1 MHLVLF
7 QMMESEI
14 YLNQIKMEKSMKEI
28 NVAVTGGAGQI
39 AYSLLPRL
47 VSGET
52 FGPDIKV
59 NLRLIEIPQV
69 VDKLQGTIME
79 LIDCG
84 FDQTGE
90 LTATSDIREG
100 VKDADWV
107 LLVGS
112 IPRGI
117 VIDGKKIE
125 ERSDLLKINGG
136 IFTDQGAAI
145 GQVAKPDAKILVVGN
160 PANTNA
166 LIGMNSAKNPSQ
178 QWFAMTALDAN
189 RAKAQLAEKAG
200 TSISSVKNM
209 IIWGNHSPTMYPD
222 PYNATI
228 NGVSAAETINDD
240 QWLAEEYLPLVQQ
253 RGKAVIDA
261 RGASSA
267 ASAAN
272 AAIDTVKAVMNPTPD
287 GDCFSAA
294 IASDGSYGVP
304 QGLIFG
310 FPLRTSANGEVEIIQ
325 GIELNEFAQSKIAI
339 TTQELESEREAVAD
353 LID

>member
-7 QMMESEI
+7 QMMARGTYS
-14 YLNQIKMEKSMKEI
+14 NQTNKEKSMKEI

-52 FGPDIKV
+52 FGADTKV

-69 VDKLQGTIME
+69 VEKLEGTIME

-145 GQVAKPDAKILVVGN
+145 GELAKPDAKILVVGN

-166 LIGMNSAKNPSQ
+166 LIG
-178 QWFAMTALDAN
+178 
-189 RAKAQLAEKAG
+189 
-200 TSISSVKNM
+200 I
-209 IIWGNHSPTMYPD
+209 
-222 PYNATI
+222 
-228 NGVSAAETINDD
+228 
-240 QWLAEEYLPLVQQ
+240 
-253 RGKAVIDA
+253 
-261 RGASSA
+261 
-267 ASAAN
+267 
-272 AAIDTVKAVMNPTPD
+272 
-287 GDCFSAA
+287 
-294 IASDGSYGVP
+294 
-304 QGLIFG
+304 
-310 FPLRTSANGEVEIIQ
+310 
-325 GIELNEFAQSKIAI
+325 
-339 TTQELESEREAVAD
+339 
-353 LID
+353 

>member
-1 MHLVLF
+1 
-7 QMMESEI
+7 
-14 YLNQIKMEKSMKEI
+14 MKEI

-52 FGPDIKV
+52 FGLDTKV

-69 VDKLQGTIME
+69 VEKLQGTIME
-79 LIDCG
+79 LTDCG

-90 LTATSDIREG
+90 LIATSDIKVG

-145 GQVAKPDAKILVVGN
+145 GGLAKSDAKVLVVGN

-166 LIGMNSAKNPSQ
+166 LIGMNSAGNNQ
-178 QWFAMTALDAN
+178 QEWFAMTALDAN
-189 RAKAQLAEKAG
+189 RAKAQLAEKAKVD
-200 TSISSVKNM
+200 ISTLKNM

-228 NGVSAAETINDD
+228 NGTSAAEVINDSK
-240 QWLAEEYLPLVQQ
+240 WLEEEYLPLVQQ

-272 AAIDTVKAVMNPTPD
+272 AAIDTVKSVINPTPE

-294 IASDGSYGVP
+294 VVSDGSYGVP
-304 QGLIFG
+304 KGLIFG
-310 FPLRTSANGEVEIIQ
+310 FPLKTTKEGKVEIIQ
-325 GIELNEFAQSKIAI
+325 GIKLNEFAQSKIKV
-339 TTQELESEREAVAD
+339 TTDELESEREAVAD
-353 LID
+353 LI

>member
-1 MHLVLF
+1 
-7 QMMESEI
+7 
-14 YLNQIKMEKSMKEI
+14 MKEI

-52 FGPDIKV
+52 FGSDTKV

-84 FDQTGE
+84 FEQTGK
-90 LTATSDIREG
+90 LIATSDIKEG

-117 VIDGKKIE
+117 VIYGKKIE

-145 GQVAKPDAKILVVGN
+145 GELAKSDAKVLVVGN

-166 LIGMNSAKNPSQ
+166 LIGMNKANNSSQ

-200 TSISSVKNM
+200 VEISSLKNM
-209 IIWGNHSPTMYPD
+209 VIWGNHSPTMYPD

-228 NGVSAAETINDD
+228 DGQSAAEVINDSR
-240 QWLAEEYLPLVQQ
+240 WLEDDYLPLVQQ

-272 AAIDTVKAVMNPTPD
+272 AAIDTVKSVINPTEE

-294 IASDGSYGVP
+294 VVSDGSYGVP
-304 QGLIFG
+304 EGLIFG
-310 FPLRTSANGEVEIIQ
+310 FPLQTTQEGKVEIIQ
-325 GIELNEFAQSKIAI
+325 GIELNDFAKAKIKI
-339 TTQELESEREAVAD
+339 TTEELESERQAVAD
-353 LID
+353 LIS

>member
-1 MHLVLF
+1 
-7 QMMESEI
+7 
-14 YLNQIKMEKSMKEI
+14 MKEI

-52 FGPDIKV
+52 FGSDTKV

-84 FDQTGE
+84 FEQTGE

-145 GQVAKPDAKILVVGN
+145 GDLSKPDAKILVVGN

-166 LIGMNSAKNPSQ
+166 LIGMNSANNAGQ

-189 RAKAQLAEKAG
+189 RAKSMLAKKLSCNVSEIK
-200 TSISSVKNM
+200 KM

-228 NGVSAAETINDD
+228 DGTSAAEVINDIN
-240 QWLAEEYLPLVQQ
+240 WLEDDYLPLVQQ

-272 AAIDTVKAVMNPTPD
+272 AAIDTVKSVINPTQE

-294 IASDGSYGVP
+294 VVSDGSYGVP
-304 QGLIFG
+304 EGLIFG
-310 FPLRTSANGEVEIIQ
+310 FPLRTNQSGEVEIVQ
-325 GIELNEFAQSKIAI
+325 GIEINDFAKSKIQI
-339 TTQELESEREAVAD
+339 TTEELESEREAVAD
-353 LID
+353 LIS

>member
-1 MHLVLF
+1 
-7 QMMESEI
+7 
-14 YLNQIKMEKSMKEI
+14 MKEI

-47 VSGET
+47 ISGET
-52 FGPDIKV
+52 FGKDTKV

-69 VDKLQGTIME
+69 VEKLQGTIME

-84 FDQTGE
+84 FQQTGS
-90 LTATSDIREG
+90 LLATSDIKEG
-100 VKDADWV
+100 VKDADWI

-136 IFTDQGAAI
+136 IFTTQGSAI
-145 GQVAKPDAKILVVGN
+145 GEEAKAEAKILVVGN

-166 LIGMNSAKNPSQ
+166 LIGMNQANNPSQ
-178 QWFAMTALDAN
+178 KWFAMTALDAN
-189 RAKAQLAEKAG
+189 RAKAQLATKAG
-200 TSISSVKNM
+200 VEISSVTNM
-209 IIWGNHSPTMYPD
+209 TIWGNHSPTMYPD
-222 PYNATI
+222 PYSSKI
-228 NGVSAAETINDD
+228 NGVSAAEVINDD
-240 QWLAEEYLPLVQQ
+240 SWIENEYLPLVQQ

-272 AAIDTVKAVMNPTPD
+272 AAIDTIKAIESPTIE
-287 GDCFSAA
+287 GDSFSAA
-294 IASDGSYGVP
+294 ISSDGSYGVP
-304 QGLIFG
+304 EGLIFG
-310 FPLRTSANGEVEIIQ
+310 FPLKTNNDGKIEIIQ
-325 GIELNEFAQSKIAI
+325 GIDINSFSQEKINSTTAELI
-339 TTQELESEREAVAD
+339 SEKDSVKD
-353 LID
+353 LLI

>member
-1 MHLVLF
+1 
-7 QMMESEI
+7 
-14 YLNQIKMEKSMKEI
+14 MKEI

-52 FGPDIKV
+52 FGVDTKV

-69 VDKLQGTIME
+69 VDKLEGTIME

-84 FDQTGE
+84 FEQTGS
-90 LTATSDIREG
+90 LLATADIKEG
-100 VKDADWV
+100 VKDAHWV

-117 VIDGKKIE
+117 VVDGKKIE

-136 IFTDQGAAI
+136 IFTDQGEAI
-145 GQVAKPDAKILVVGN
+145 GKLAQEDAKILVVGN

-166 LIGMNSAKNPSQ
+166 LIGRTKSENAAQS
-178 QWFAMTALDAN
+178 WFAMTALDAN

-200 TSISSVKNM
+200 AEISSVTNM
-209 IIWGNHSPTMYPD
+209 TVWGNHSPTMYPD
-222 PYNATI
+222 PYNAQI
-228 NGVSAAETINDD
+228 DGVSAVEVINDLD
-240 QWLAEEYLPLVQQ
+240 WVENKYLPLVQQ

-272 AAIDTVKAVMNPTPD
+272 AAIDTVKAVDNKTEE
-287 GDCFSAA
+287 GDWFSAA
-294 IASDGSYGVP
+294 VPSDGSYGIP
-304 QGLIFG
+304 EDLIFG
-310 FPLRTSANGEVEIIQ
+310 FPLTSNGQGKVDIVQ
-325 GIELNEFAQSKIAI
+325 GIELNDFAQAKIKI
-339 TTQELESEREAVAD
+339 TTDELLSEKEAVKD
-353 LID
+353 LLD

>member
-1 MHLVLF
+1 
-7 QMMESEI
+7 
-14 YLNQIKMEKSMKEI
+14 MEKKMKEI

-47 VSGET
+47 ISGET
-52 FGPDIKV
+52 FGEDTKV

-69 VDKLQGTIME
+69 VEKLEGTIME

-84 FDQTGE
+84 FKQTGA
-90 LTATSDIREG
+90 LLATSDIKEG
-100 VKDADWV
+100 VKNADWV

-136 IFTDQGAAI
+136 IFTSQGAAI
-145 GQVAKPDAKILVVGN
+145 GELAKSDAKILVVGN

-166 LIGMNSAKNPSQ
+166 LIGKNQAKNPSQ

-189 RAKAQLAEKAG
+189 RAKAQLAAKADVE
-200 TSISSVKNM
+200 ISSVTNM
-209 IIWGNHSPTMYPD
+209 AIWGNHSPTMYPD
-222 PYNATI
+222 PYNAMI
-228 NGVSAAETINDD
+228 NGVSAVEVIDDNNWIEND
-240 QWLAEEYLPLVQQ
+240 YLPLVQQ

-272 AAIDTVKAVMNPTPD
+272 AAIDTVKAIENPTAK

-304 QGLIFG
+304 EGLIFG
-310 FPLRTSANGEVEIIQ
+310 YPLRTLQDGTVEIVQ
-325 GIELNEFAQSKIAI
+325 GLPVNDFGQNKIDVTTDEL
-339 TTQELESEREAVAD
+339 LSEQEAVQG
-353 LID
+353 LLS

>member
-1 MHLVLF
+1 
-7 QMMESEI
+7 
-14 YLNQIKMEKSMKEI
+14 MKEI

-52 FGPDIKV
+52 FGVDTKV

-69 VDKLQGTIME
+69 VDKLEGTIME

-84 FDQTGE
+84 FEQTGS
-90 LTATSDIREG
+90 LLATADIKEG
-100 VKDADWV
+100 VKDAHWV

-117 VIDGKKIE
+117 VVDGKKIE
-125 ERSDLLKINGG
+125 ERSDLLRINGS
-136 IFTDQGAAI
+136 IFTDQGEAI
-145 GQVAKPDAKILVVGN
+145 GKLAQKDAKILVVGN

-166 LIGMNSAKNPSQ
+166 LIGRTKSANPAQS
-178 QWFAMTALDAN
+178 WFAMTALDAN

-200 TSISSVKNM
+200 ADISSVTNM
-209 IIWGNHSPTMYPD
+209 TVWGNHSPTMYPD
-222 PYNATI
+222 PYNAQI
-228 NGVSAAETINDD
+228 DGVSAVEVINDLD
-240 QWLAEEYLPLVQQ
+240 WVENEYLPLVQQ

-272 AAIDTVKAVMNPTPD
+272 AAIDTVKAVDNQTD
-287 GDCFSAA
+287 EGDWFSAA
-294 IASDGSYGVP
+294 IPSDGSYGIP
-304 QGLIFG
+304 EDLIFG
-310 FPLRTSANGEVEIIQ
+310 FPLTSNGEGKVDIVQ
-325 GIELNEFAQSKIAI
+325 GVELNDFARAKIKI
-339 TTQELESEREAVAD
+339 TTDELLSEKEAVKD
-353 LID
+353 LLD

>member
-1 MHLVLF
+1 M
-7 QMMESEI
+7 
-14 YLNQIKMEKSMKEI
+14 NEI

-52 FGPDIKV
+52 FGVDTKV

-69 VDKLQGTIME
+69 VDKLEGTIME

-84 FDQTGE
+84 FEQTGS
-90 LTATSDIREG
+90 LLATADIKEG
-100 VKDADWV
+100 VKDAHWV

-117 VIDGKKIE
+117 IVEGKKIE
-125 ERSDLLKINGG
+125 ERSDLLRINGG
-136 IFTDQGAAI
+136 IFTDQGEAI
-145 GQVAKPDAKILVVGN
+145 GKLAQKDAKILVVGN

-166 LIGMNSAKNPSQ
+166 LIGRTKSENPAQS
-178 QWFAMTALDAN
+178 WFAMTALDAN

-200 TSISSVKNM
+200 ADISSVTNM
-209 IIWGNHSPTMYPD
+209 AVWGNHSPTMYPD
-222 PYNATI
+222 PYNAQI
-228 NGVSAAETINDD
+228 DGVSAVELINDLD
-240 QWLAEEYLPLVQQ
+240 WVQNEYLPLVQQ

-272 AAIDTVKAVMNPTPD
+272 AAIDTVKAVDNQTEE
-287 GDCFSAA
+287 GDWFSAA
-294 IASDGSYGVP
+294 IPSDGSYGIP
-304 QGLIFG
+304 EDLIFG
-310 FPLRTSANGEVEIIQ
+310 FPLTSNGEGKVDIVQ
-325 GIELNEFAQSKIAI
+325 GVELNDFAQAKIKI
-339 TTQELESEREAVAD
+339 TTEELLSEKEAVKD
-353 LID
+353 LLD

>member
-1 MHLVLF
+1 
-7 QMMESEI
+7 
-14 YLNQIKMEKSMKEI
+14 MKEI

-52 FGPDIKV
+52 FGVDTKV

-69 VDKLQGTIME
+69 VDKLEGTIME

-84 FDQTGE
+84 FEQTGS
-90 LTATSDIREG
+90 LLATADIKEG
-100 VKDADWV
+100 VKDAHWV

-117 VIDGKKIE
+117 VVDGKKIE

-136 IFTDQGAAI
+136 IFTAQGEAI
-145 GQVAKPDAKILVVGN
+145 GKLAQEDAKILVVGN

-166 LIGMNSAKNPSQ
+166 LIGRTKSENPAQS
-178 QWFAMTALDAN
+178 WFAMTALDAN

-200 TSISSVKNM
+200 ADISSVTNM
-209 IIWGNHSPTMYPD
+209 TVWGNHSPTMYPD
-222 PYNATI
+222 PYNAQI
-228 NGVSAAETINDD
+228 DGVSAVEVINDLD
-240 QWLAEEYLPLVQQ
+240 WIENEYLPLVQQ

-272 AAIDTVKAVMNPTPD
+272 AAIDTVKAVDNQTEE
-287 GDCFSAA
+287 GDWFSAA
-294 IASDGSYGVP
+294 VPSDGSYGIP
-304 QGLIFG
+304 EDLIFG
-310 FPLRTSANGEVEIIQ
+310 FPLTSNGQGKVDIVQ
-325 GIELNEFAQSKIAI
+325 GIELNDFAQAKIKI
-339 TTQELESEREAVAD
+339 TTDELLSEKEAVKD
-353 LID
+353 LLD

>member
-1 MHLVLF
+1 
-7 QMMESEI
+7 
-14 YLNQIKMEKSMKEI
+14 MKEI

-52 FGPDIKV
+52 FGVDTKV

-69 VDKLQGTIME
+69 VDKLEGTIME

-84 FDQTGE
+84 FEQTGS
-90 LTATSDIREG
+90 LLATADIKEG
-100 VKDADWV
+100 VKDAHWV

-117 VIDGKKIE
+117 VVDGKKIE

-136 IFTDQGAAI
+136 IFTDQGEAI
-145 GQVAKPDAKILVVGN
+145 GKLAQEDAKILVVGN

-166 LIGMNSAKNPSQ
+166 LIGRTKSENPAQS
-178 QWFAMTALDAN
+178 WFAMTALDAN

-200 TSISSVKNM
+200 AEISSVTNM
-209 IIWGNHSPTMYPD
+209 TVWGNHSPTMYPD
-222 PYNATI
+222 PYNTQI
-228 NGVSAAETINDD
+228 DGVSAVEVINDLD
-240 QWLAEEYLPLVQQ
+240 WVENEYLPLVQQ

-272 AAIDTVKAVMNPTPD
+272 AAIDTVKAVDNKTEE
-287 GDCFSAA
+287 GDWFSAA
-294 IASDGSYGVP
+294 VPSDGSYGIP
-304 QGLIFG
+304 EDLIFG
-310 FPLRTSANGEVEIIQ
+310 FPLTSNGQGKVDIVQ
-325 GIELNEFAQSKIAI
+325 GIELNDFAQAKIKI
-339 TTQELESEREAVAD
+339 TTDELLSEKEAVKD
-353 LID
+353 LLD

>member
-1 MHLVLF
+1 
-7 QMMESEI
+7 
-14 YLNQIKMEKSMKEI
+14 MKEI

-52 FGPDIKV
+52 FGSDTKV

-84 FDQTGE
+84 FEQTGE

-145 GQVAKPDAKILVVGN
+145 GDLSKPDAKILVVGN

-166 LIGMNSAKNPSQ
+166 LIGMNSANNAGQ

-189 RAKAQLAEKAG
+189 RAKAQLAEKAKVD
-200 TSISSVKNM
+200 ISSLKNM

-228 NGVSAAETINDD
+228 DGTSAAAVINDIN
-240 QWLAEEYLPLVQQ
+240 WLEDDYLPLVQQ

-272 AAIDTVKAVMNPTPD
+272 AAIDTVKSVINPTQE

-294 IASDGSYGVP
+294 VVSDGSYGVP
-304 QGLIFG
+304 EGLIFG
-310 FPLRTSANGEVEIIQ
+310 FPLRTNQSGEVEIVQ
-325 GIELNEFAQSKIAI
+325 GIEINDFAKSKIQI
-339 TTQELESEREAVAD
+339 TTEELESEKEAVAD
-353 LID
+353 LIS